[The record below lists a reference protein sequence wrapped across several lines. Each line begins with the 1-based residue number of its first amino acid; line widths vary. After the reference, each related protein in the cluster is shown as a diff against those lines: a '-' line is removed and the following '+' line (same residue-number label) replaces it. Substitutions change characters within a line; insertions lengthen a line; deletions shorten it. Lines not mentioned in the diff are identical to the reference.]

1 MPTTP
6 AQLPIAELDYDQ
18 ILSNLVAFM
27 KDDPSFS
34 DYDFT
39 GSGLRLLSR
48 VLAYVTFYN
57 NYYVSAAVNE
67 SFLDTAQL
75 RSSIVSHAKMLG
87 YKSHGTQS
95 AELTANVTAIM
106 TSNSATSVTL
116 PKNTKFQLAN
126 DTSYL
131 FYTAEDTTLLQNTTT
146 GFANSYEASDV
157 LLVEGRPATYQFTVD
172 VNDPTQRFI
181 IPNANASF
189 SHISVVVQESATANT
204 RTTFVQPTNVALVN
218 DANAI
223 FLVSEAYNG
232 YPELTFGNGVVGK
245 TLVHGNIVHVDY
257 YISRGAAGNG
267 IRGPFTIDDPS
278 FSGLARGVTGTIDAD
293 TVASYNGADAEDVDQ
308 IRYVAPLMYS
318 AQNRCVTGEDYKA
331 LILAE
336 YGDSIAA
343 INVFG
348 GEEGNPND
356 VTERPAYGHV
366 YIALKPK
373 VGLRFTDSTHD
384 IIMKTVV
391 APRQVIG
398 VLPEIVIPDYVYVV
412 IHTKA
417 LYDTKATTRS
427 KEVLVEAII
436 TGISEYAT
444 SAVEKFDTAF
454 RFSRLARAI
463 DDTDPAISSSQTR
476 VEIQKRIQPTL
487 NASNSLTLKFGGPLL
502 RASDQDG
509 NILSVILPATQETGH
524 RFSYT
529 AANNTSFSNCFFAEE
544 NNVLQVVAYSNT
556 TTSAAQT
563 LVVVQDSIGT
573 VNTATG
579 VVTIAG
585 FIPTD
590 IEGDK
595 LDIRLNALP
604 VQSDLA
610 PSLNRLF
617 TVDATSIRVDVASD
631 AVTTAAT
638 DFYSGGV
645 LR

>member
-18 ILSNLVAFM
+18 ILSNLIAFM
-27 KDDPSFS
+27 KDDPTFS

-57 NYYVSAAVNE
+57 NYYVTAAVNE

-87 YKSHGTQS
+87 YNAHGTQS
-95 AELTANVTAIM
+95 AVITTNVTAIM
-106 TSNSATSVTL
+106 TSSSATSVTL
-116 PKNTKFQLAN
+116 PENTKFELAN

-131 FYTAEDTTLLQNTTT
+131 FYTVDDTALLQNTTT
-146 GFANSYEASDV
+146 ANNYEASDV

-172 VNDPTQRFI
+172 VNNPTQRFI
-181 IPNANASF
+181 IPNANTCF
-189 SHISVVVQESATANT
+189 SHIGVVVQESATANT
-204 RTTFVQPTNVALVN
+204 RTTFLQPTNLALVN

-245 TLVHGNIVHVDY
+245 KLVHGNIVLVDY

-267 IRGPFTIDDPS
+267 IRGPFTINDSS
-278 FSGLARGVTGTIDAD
+278 FSGLARGVTATIDAD
-293 TVASYNGADAEDVDQ
+293 TVASYNGTDAEDVDQ
-308 IRYVAPLMYS
+308 IRYIAPLMYS

-356 VTERPAYGHV
+356 VNERPAYGHV

-384 IIMKTVV
+384 IIMQTVV

-398 VLPEIVIPDYVYVV
+398 VLPELVTPDYVYVV
-412 IHTKA
+412 VATKA

-427 KEVLVEAII
+427 KDALVDAIK
-436 TGISEYAT
+436 TGISDYAT
-444 SAVEKFDTAF
+444 TAVEKFDTAF

-463 DDTDPAISSSQTR
+463 DDTDPAISSSLTR
-476 VEIQKRIQPTL
+476 IEIQKRIHPTL

-502 RASDQDG
+502 RSG
-509 NILSVILPATQETGH
+509 NTSAILPATQLTGH
-524 RFSYT
+524 RFGYT
-529 AANNTSFSNCFFAEE
+529 AANGTSFTNCYFAEAE
-544 NNVLQVVAYSNT
+544 DVLQVVGLVNSE
-556 TTSAAQT
+556 TSAAQT

-573 VNTATG
+573 VNTTTG

-590 IEGDK
+590 IEGDE

-604 VQSDLA
+604 VRSDLV

-617 TVDATSIRVDVASD
+617 TVDATSIRVDVADD
-631 AVTTAAT
+631 AVTTAAN
-638 DFYSGGV
+638 DFYQGGV

>member
-18 ILSNLVAFM
+18 ILSNLIAFM
-27 KDDPSFS
+27 KDDPTFS

-57 NYYVSAAVNE
+57 NYYVTAAVNE

-87 YKSHGTQS
+87 YNAHGTQS
-95 AELTANVTAIM
+95 AVITANVTAIM

-116 PKNTKFQLAN
+116 PKNTRFELAN

-131 FYTAEDTTLLQNTTT
+131 FYTTDDTALLQNTTT
-146 GFANSYEASDV
+146 ANNYEASDV
-157 LLVEGRPATYQFTVD
+157 LLVEGRPAAFQFTVD

-204 RTTFVQPTNVALVN
+204 RTTFVQPTNLALVN

-223 FLVSEAYNG
+223 FLVSEAYSG

-245 TLVHGNIVHVDY
+245 KLVHGNIVLVDY
-257 YISRGAAGNG
+257 YISRGAAGNA
-267 IRGPFTIDDPS
+267 IRGPFRSTANS
-278 FSGLARGVTGTIDAD
+278 FSGLARGVTAEPDAD
-293 TVASYNGADAEDVDQ
+293 TVASYNGTDAEDVDQ
-308 IRYVAPLMYS
+308 IRYIAPLMYS

-356 VTERPAYGHV
+356 VNERPAYGHV

-412 IHTKA
+412 VKTEA
-417 LYDTKATTRS
+417 FYDTKATTRS
-427 KEVLVEAII
+427 KDALVDVIK

-444 SAVEKFDTAF
+444 TAVEKFDTAF

-463 DDTDPAISSSQTR
+463 DDTDPAITSSQTR

-524 RFSYT
+524 RFGYT
-529 AANNTSFSNCFFAEE
+529 AANGTSFTNCYFAEA
-544 NNVLQVVAYSNT
+544 NNVLQVVGLSNT
-556 TTSAAQT
+556 ATSAAQT
-563 LVVVQDSIGT
+563 LVVVQDAIGT
-573 VNTATG
+573 VNTTIG

-590 IEGDK
+590 IEGDD

-604 VQSDLA
+604 VRSDLV

-617 TVDATSIRVDVASD
+617 TVDATSIRVDVADD

-638 DFYSGGV
+638 DFYSGG
-645 LR
+645 RSR

>member
-18 ILSNLVAFM
+18 ILSNLIAFM
-27 KDDPSFS
+27 KDDPTFS

-57 NYYVSAAVNE
+57 NYYVTAAVNE

-87 YKSHGTQS
+87 YNAHGTQS
-95 AELTANVTAIM
+95 AVITTNVTAIM
-106 TSNSATSVTL
+106 TSSSATSVTL
-116 PKNTKFQLAN
+116 PKNTRFELAN

-131 FYTAEDTTLLQNTTT
+131 FYTVDDTALLQNTTT
-146 GFANSYEASDV
+146 ANNYEASDV

-181 IPNANASF
+181 IPNVNASF
-189 SHISVVVQESATANT
+189 SHIGVVVQESATANT
-204 RTTFVQPTNVALVN
+204 RTTFLQPTNLALVN

-223 FLVSEAYNG
+223 FLVSEAYSG

-245 TLVHGNIVHVDY
+245 KLVHGNIVLVDY

-267 IRGPFTIDDPS
+267 IRGPFTINDSS
-278 FSGLARGVTGTIDAD
+278 FSGLARGVTATIDAD
-293 TVASYNGADAEDVDQ
+293 TVASYNGTDAEDVDQ
-308 IRYVAPLMYS
+308 IRYIAPLMYS

-356 VTERPAYGHV
+356 VNERPAYGHV

-391 APRQVIG
+391 IPRQVIG

-412 IHTKA
+412 VATKA

-427 KEVLVEAII
+427 KDALVDAIK
-436 TGISEYAT
+436 TGISDYAT
-444 SAVEKFDTAF
+444 TAVEKFDTAF

-463 DDTDPAISSSQTR
+463 DDTDPAISSSLTR
-476 VEIQKRIQPTL
+476 IEIQKRIQPTL
-487 NASNSLTLKFGGPLL
+487 NASNTLTLKFGGPLL
-502 RASDQDG
+502 RTG
-509 NILSVILPATQETGH
+509 NTSAILPATQLTGH

-529 AANNTSFSNCFFAEE
+529 AANGTSFTNCYFAEA
-544 NNVLQVVAYSNT
+544 NNVLQVVGLSNT
-556 TTSAAQT
+556 VTSAAQT

-573 VNTATG
+573 VNTTTG
-579 VVTIAG
+579 VVTISG

-590 IEGDK
+590 IEGDE

-604 VQSDLA
+604 VRSDLV

-617 TVDATSIRVDVASD
+617 TVDATSIRVDVADD
-631 AVTTAAT
+631 AVTTAAN
-638 DFYSGGV
+638 DFYQGGV

>member
-18 ILSNLVAFM
+18 ILSNLIAFM
-27 KDDPSFS
+27 KDDPTFS

-57 NYYVSAAVNE
+57 NYYVTAAVNE

-87 YKSHGTQS
+87 YNAHGTQS
-95 AELTANVTAIM
+95 AVITTNVTAIM
-106 TSNSATSVTL
+106 TSSSATSVTL
-116 PKNTKFQLAN
+116 PKNTRFELAN

-131 FYTAEDTTLLQNTTT
+131 FYTVDDTALLQNTTT
-146 GFANSYEASDV
+146 ANNYEASDV

-189 SHISVVVQESATANT
+189 SHIGVVVQESATANT
-204 RTTFVQPTNVALVN
+204 RTTFLQPTNLALVN

-223 FLVSEAYNG
+223 FLVSEAYSG

-245 TLVHGNIVHVDY
+245 KLVHGNIVLVDY
-257 YISRGAAGNG
+257 YISRGTAGNG
-267 IRGPFTIDDPS
+267 IRGPFTINDSS
-278 FSGLARGVTGTIDAD
+278 FSGLARGVTATIDAD
-293 TVASYNGADAEDVDQ
+293 TVASYNGTDAEDVDQ
-308 IRYVAPLMYS
+308 IRYIAPLMYS

-356 VTERPAYGHV
+356 VNERPAYGHV

-384 IIMKTVV
+384 IIMRTVV

-412 IHTKA
+412 VATKA

-427 KEVLVEAII
+427 KDALVDAIK
-436 TGISEYAT
+436 TGISDYAT
-444 SAVEKFDTAF
+444 TAVEKFDTAF

-463 DDTDPAISSSQTR
+463 DDTDPAISSSLTR

-487 NASNSLTLKFGGPLL
+487 NASNTLTLKFGGPLL
-502 RASDQDG
+502 RTG
-509 NILSVILPATQETGH
+509 NTSVILPATQLTGH

-529 AANNTSFSNCFFAEE
+529 AANGTSFTNCYFAEA
-544 NNVLQVVAYSNT
+544 NNVLQVVGLSNT
-556 TTSAAQT
+556 ATSTAQT

-573 VNTATG
+573 VNTTTG

-590 IEGDK
+590 IEGDES
-595 LDIRLNALP
+595 DIRLNALP
-604 VQSDLA
+604 VRSDLV

-617 TVDATSIRVDVASD
+617 TVDATSIRVDVADD
-631 AVTTAAT
+631 AVTTAAN
-638 DFYSGGV
+638 DFYQGGV

>member
-6 AQLPIAELDYDQ
+6 AQLPITELDYDQ
-18 ILSNLVAFM
+18 ILSNLVDFM
-27 KDDPSFS
+27 KDDPAFS

-57 NYYVSAAVNE
+57 NYYVTAAVNE

-87 YKSHGTQS
+87 YNAHGTQS
-95 AELTANVTAIM
+95 AEITTNVTAVM
-106 TSNSATSVTL
+106 TSSSATSVTL
-116 PKNTKFQLAN
+116 PKNTKFELAN

-131 FYTAEDTTLLQNTTT
+131 FYTTDDTTLIQNTTT
-146 GFANSYEASDV
+146 ANNYEASDV
-157 LLVEGRPATYQFTVD
+157 LLVEGRPGSFQFTVD

-189 SHISVVVQESATANT
+189 SHISVVVQESAAANT
-204 RTTFVQPTNVALVN
+204 RTSFVQPTNVALVN

-232 YPELTFGNGVVGK
+232 YPELTFGNGVIGK
-245 TLVHGNIVHVDY
+245 KLVHGNIVHVDY

-267 IRGPFTIDDPS
+267 IRGPFNINDPS
-278 FSGLARGVTGTIDAD
+278 FSGLASGVTATIDAN
-293 TVASYNGADAEDVDQ
+293 TVASYNGTDAEDVDQ

-336 YGDSIAA
+336 YGDSVAA

-356 VTERPAYGHV
+356 VNERPAYGHV

-384 IIMKTVV
+384 IIMQTVV

-398 VLPEIVIPDYVYVV
+398 VLPEIVIPDYVYVIV
-412 IHTKA
+412 HTKA

-427 KEVLVEAII
+427 KEGLVDAIK

-463 DDTDPAISSSQTR
+463 DDTDPAISSSLTR

-487 NASNSLTLKFGGPLL
+487 NVSNSLTLKFGGSLL
-502 RASDQDG
+502 RTG
-509 NILSVILPATQETGH
+509 NTSVILPATQDTGH
-524 RFSYT
+524 RFGYT
-529 AANNTSFSNCFFAEE
+529 AANNTAFSNCFFAET
-544 NNVLQVVAYSNT
+544 NDVLQVVAYSNT
-556 TTSAAQT
+556 ATSAAQT

-573 VNTATG
+573 VNTTTG
-579 VVTIAG
+579 VVTISG

-590 IEGDK
+590 IENDE

-604 VQSDLA
+604 VRSDLV

-617 TVDATSIRVDVASD
+617 TVDPTNIRVDVADDS
-631 AVTTAAT
+631 VTTAAT
-638 DFYSGGV
+638 DFYQGGR

>member
-6 AQLPIAELDYDQ
+6 AQLPITELDYDQ
-18 ILSNLVAFM
+18 ILSNLIAFM
-27 KDDPSFS
+27 KDDPTFS

-57 NYYVSAAVNE
+57 NYYVTAAVNE

-87 YKSHGTQS
+87 YNAHGTQS
-95 AELTANVTAIM
+95 AVITTNVTAIM
-106 TSNSATSVTL
+106 TSSSATSVTL
-116 PKNTKFQLAN
+116 PKNTKFELAN

-131 FYTAEDTTLLQNTTT
+131 FYTTDDTALLQNTTT
-146 GFANSYEASDV
+146 ANNYEASDV
-157 LLVEGRPATYQFTVD
+157 LLVEGRPAEYRFTVD

-204 RTTFVQPTNVALVN
+204 RTTFLQPTNVALV
-218 DANAI
+218 DGANAV
-223 FLVSEAYNG
+223 FLVSEAYSG
-232 YPELTFGNGVVGK
+232 YPELTFGNDVVGK
-245 TLVHGNIVHVDY
+245 KLVHGNIVLVDY

-267 IRGPFTIDDPS
+267 IRGPFTINDPS
-278 FSGLARGVTGTIDAD
+278 FSGLARGVTETIDAD
-293 TVASYNGADAEDVDQ
+293 TVASYNGTDAEDVDQ
-308 IRYVAPLMYS
+308 IRYIAPLMYS

-356 VTERPAYGHV
+356 ANERPAYGHV

-384 IIMKTVV
+384 IIMQTVV

-412 IHTKA
+412 IATKA
-417 LYDTKATTRS
+417 LYDTKATTKS
-427 KEVLVEAII
+427 KDQLVEAIK

-444 SAVEKFDTAF
+444 TAVEKFDTAF

-463 DDTDPAISSSQTR
+463 DDTDPAISSSLTR

-502 RASDQDG
+502 RTG
-509 NILSVILPATQETGH
+509 TESVILPAIQETGH
-524 RFSYT
+524 RFGYT
-529 AANNTSFSNCFFAEE
+529 AANGTSFTNCYFAETGD
-544 NNVLQVVAYSNT
+544 VLQVVGLANT
-556 TTSAAQT
+556 DTSAAQT

-573 VNTATG
+573 VNTTTG
-579 VVTIAG
+579 VVTISG

-604 VQSDLA
+604 VRSDLV

-617 TVDATSIRVDVASD
+617 TVDTTSIRVDVADD
-631 AVTTAAT
+631 AVTTAAN
-638 DFYSGGV
+638 DFYQGGV

>member
-18 ILSNLVAFM
+18 ILSNLIAFM
-27 KDDPSFS
+27 KDDPTFS

-57 NYYVSAAVNE
+57 NYYVTAAVNE

-87 YKSHGTQS
+87 YNAHGTQS
-95 AELTANVTAIM
+95 AVITTNVTAIM
-106 TSNSATSVTL
+106 TSSSATSVTL
-116 PKNTKFQLAN
+116 PKNTRFELAN
-126 DTSYL
+126 NTSYL
-131 FYTAEDTTLLQNTTT
+131 FYAADDTALLQNTTT
-146 GFANSYEASDV
+146 ANNYEASDV

-189 SHISVVVQESATANT
+189 SHIEVVVQESATANT
-204 RTTFVQPTNVALVN
+204 RTTFLQPTNLALVN

-223 FLVSEAYNG
+223 FLVSEAYSG

-245 TLVHGNIVHVDY
+245 KLVHGNIVLVDY

-267 IRGPFTIDDPS
+267 IHGPFTINDSS
-278 FSGLARGVTGTIDAD
+278 FSGLARGVTATIDAD
-293 TVASYNGADAEDVDQ
+293 TVASYNGTDAEDVDQ
-308 IRYVAPLMYS
+308 IRYIAPLMYS

-356 VTERPAYGHV
+356 VNERPAYGHV

-384 IIMKTVV
+384 IIMRTVV

-398 VLPEIVIPDYVYVV
+398 VLPEIVTPDYVYVV
-412 IHTKA
+412 VATKA

-427 KEVLVEAII
+427 KDALVDAIK
-436 TGISEYAT
+436 TGISDYAT
-444 SAVEKFDTAF
+444 TAVEKFDTAF

-463 DDTDPAISSSQTR
+463 DDTDPAISSSLTR
-476 VEIQKRIQPTL
+476 IEIQKRIQPTL
-487 NASNSLTLKFGGPLL
+487 NASNTLTLKFGGPLL
-502 RASDQDG
+502 RTG
-509 NILSVILPATQETGH
+509 NTSVILPATQLTGH

-529 AANNTSFSNCFFAEE
+529 AANGTSFTNCYFAEA
-544 NNVLQVVAYSNT
+544 NNVLQVVGLSNT
-556 TTSAAQT
+556 ATSAAQT
-563 LVVVQDSIGT
+563 VVVVQDSIGT
-573 VNTATG
+573 VNTTTG

-590 IEGDK
+590 IEGDE

-604 VQSDLA
+604 VRSDLV

-617 TVDATSIRVDVASD
+617 TVDATSIRVDVADD
-631 AVTTAAT
+631 AVTTAAN
-638 DFYSGGV
+638 DFYQGGV

>member
-18 ILSNLVAFM
+18 ILSNLIAFM
-27 KDDPSFS
+27 KDDPTFS

-57 NYYVSAAVNE
+57 NYYVTAAVNE

-87 YKSHGTQS
+87 YNAHGTQS
-95 AELTANVTAIM
+95 AVITTNVTAIM
-106 TSNSATSVTL
+106 TSSSATSVTL
-116 PKNTKFQLAN
+116 PKNTRFELAN
-126 DTSYL
+126 NTSYL
-131 FYTAEDTTLLQNTTT
+131 FYAADDTALLQNTTT
-146 GFANSYEASDV
+146 ANNYEASDV

-189 SHISVVVQESATANT
+189 SHIGVVVQESATANT
-204 RTTFVQPTNVALVN
+204 RTTFLQPTNLALVN

-223 FLVSEAYNG
+223 FLVSEAYSG

-245 TLVHGNIVHVDY
+245 KLVHGNIVLVDY
-257 YISRGAAGNG
+257 YISRGTAGNG
-267 IRGPFTIDDPS
+267 IRGPFTINDSS
-278 FSGLARGVTGTIDAD
+278 FSGLARGVTATIDAD
-293 TVASYNGADAEDVDQ
+293 TVASYNGTDAEDVDQ
-308 IRYVAPLMYS
+308 IRYIAPLMYS

-356 VTERPAYGHV
+356 VNERPAYGHV

-384 IIMKTVV
+384 IIMRTVV

-412 IHTKA
+412 VATKA

-427 KEVLVEAII
+427 KDALVDAIK
-436 TGISEYAT
+436 TGISDYAT
-444 SAVEKFDTAF
+444 TAVEKFDTAF

-463 DDTDPAISSSQTR
+463 DDTDPAISSSLTR
-476 VEIQKRIQPTL
+476 IEIQKRIQPTL
-487 NASNSLTLKFGGPLL
+487 NASNTLTLKFGGPLL
-502 RASDQDG
+502 RTG
-509 NILSVILPATQETGH
+509 NTSVILPATQLTGH

-529 AANNTSFSNCFFAEE
+529 AANGTSFTNCYFAEA
-544 NNVLQVVAYSNT
+544 NNVLQVVGLSNT
-556 TTSAAQT
+556 ATSTAQT

-573 VNTATG
+573 VNTTTG

-590 IEGDK
+590 IEGDES
-595 LDIRLNALP
+595 DIRLNALP
-604 VQSDLA
+604 VRSDLV

-617 TVDATSIRVDVASD
+617 TVDATSIRVDVADD
-631 AVTTAAT
+631 AVTTAAN
-638 DFYSGGV
+638 DFYQGGV

>member
-6 AQLPIAELDYDQ
+6 AQLPITELDYDQ
-18 ILSNLVAFM
+18 ILSNLVDFM
-27 KDDPSFS
+27 KDDPAFS

-57 NYYVSAAVNE
+57 NYYVTAAVNE

-87 YKSHGTQS
+87 YNAHGTQS
-95 AELTANVTAIM
+95 AEITTNVTAVM
-106 TSNSATSVTL
+106 TSSSATSVTL
-116 PKNTKFQLAN
+116 AKNTKFELAN
-126 DTSYL
+126 DASYL
-131 FYTAEDTTLLQNTTT
+131 FYTTDDTTLIQNTTT
-146 GFANSYEASDV
+146 GFANNYEASDV
-157 LLVEGRPATYQFTVD
+157 LLVEGRPASYQFTVD

-189 SHISVVVQESATANT
+189 SHISVVVQESASANT

-245 TLVHGNIVHVDY
+245 KLVHGNIIHVDY

-267 IRGPFTIDDPS
+267 IRGPFNINDPS
-278 FSGLARGVTGTIDAD
+278 FSGLASGVTATIDAD
-293 TVASYNGADAEDVDQ
+293 TVASYNGTDAEDVDQ

-356 VTERPAYGHV
+356 VNERPAYGHV
-366 YIALKPK
+366 YIAMKPK

-398 VLPEIVIPDYVYVV
+398 VLPEIVVPDYVYVV
-412 IHTKA
+412 VATKA
-417 LYDTKATTRS
+417 LYDTKGTTRS
-427 KEVLVEAII
+427 KDALVDAIK

-444 SAVEKFDTAF
+444 TAVEKFDTAF

-463 DDTDPAISSSQTR
+463 DDTDPAISSSLTR
-476 VEIQKRIQPTL
+476 VEIQKRMHPTL

-502 RASDQDG
+502 RTG
-509 NILSVILPATQETGH
+509 TESVILPATQLTGH
-524 RFSYT
+524 RFGYT
-529 AANNTSFSNCFFAEE
+529 AANGTSFSNCFFAEA
-544 NNVLQVVAYSNT
+544 NDVLQVVGYSNT
-556 TTSAAQT
+556 ATSAAQT
-563 LVVVQDSIGT
+563 LGVVQDSIGT
-573 VNTATG
+573 VNTTTG
-579 VVTIAG
+579 VVTISG
-585 FIPTD
+585 FTPTD
-590 IEGDK
+590 IENDE

-604 VQSDLA
+604 VRSDLV

-617 TVDATSIRVDVASD
+617 TVDPTSIRVDVADD
-631 AVTTAAT
+631 AVTTAAN
-638 DFYSGGV
+638 DFYQGGV

>member
-18 ILSNLVAFM
+18 ILSNLIAFM
-27 KDDPSFS
+27 KDDPTFS

-57 NYYVSAAVNE
+57 NYYVTAAVNE

-87 YKSHGTQS
+87 YNAHGTQS
-95 AELTANVTAIM
+95 AVITTNVTAIM
-106 TSNSATSVTL
+106 TSSSATSVTL
-116 PKNTKFQLAN
+116 PKNTRFELAN

-131 FYTAEDTTLLQNTTT
+131 FYTEDDTALLQNTTT
-146 GFANSYEASDV
+146 ANNYEASDV

-189 SHISVVVQESATANT
+189 SHIEVVVQESATANT
-204 RTTFVQPTNVALVN
+204 RTTFLQPTNLALVN

-245 TLVHGNIVHVDY
+245 KLVHGNIVLVDY

-267 IRGPFTIDDPS
+267 IRGPFTINDSS
-278 FSGLARGVTGTIDAD
+278 FSGLARGVTATIDAD
-293 TVASYNGADAEDVDQ
+293 TVASYNGTDAEDVDQ
-308 IRYVAPLMYS
+308 IRYIAPLMYS

-356 VTERPAYGHV
+356 VNERPAYGHV

-384 IIMKTVV
+384 IIMQTVV

-412 IHTKA
+412 VATKA

-427 KEVLVEAII
+427 KDALVDAIK
-436 TGISEYAT
+436 TGISDYAT
-444 SAVEKFDTAF
+444 TAVEKFDTAF

-463 DDTDPAISSSQTR
+463 DDTDPAISSSLTR

-502 RASDQDG
+502 RTG
-509 NILSVILPATQETGH
+509 NTSAILPATQLTGH

-529 AANNTSFSNCFFAEE
+529 AANGTSFTNCYFAEADG
-544 NNVLQVVAYSNT
+544 VLQVVGLANT
-556 TTSAAQT
+556 DTSAAQT
-563 LVVVQDSIGT
+563 QVVVQDSIGS
-573 VNTATG
+573 VNTTTG

-590 IEGDK
+590 IENDES
-595 LDIRLNALP
+595 DIRLNALP
-604 VQSDLA
+604 VRSDLV

-617 TVDATSIRVDVASD
+617 TVDATSIRVDVADD
-631 AVTTAAT
+631 AVTTAAN
-638 DFYSGGV
+638 DFYQGGV

>member
-18 ILSNLVAFM
+18 ILSNLIAFM
-27 KDDPSFS
+27 KDDPTFS

-57 NYYVSAAVNE
+57 NYYVTAAVNE

-87 YKSHGTQS
+87 YNAHGTQS
-95 AELTANVTAIM
+95 AVITTNVTAIM
-106 TSNSATSVTL
+106 TSSSATSVTL
-116 PKNTKFQLAN
+116 PKNTRFELAN

-131 FYTAEDTTLLQNTTT
+131 FYTTDDTTLLQNTTT
-146 GFANSYEASDV
+146 ANNYEASDV
-157 LLVEGRPATYQFTVD
+157 LLVEGRPAEYRFTVD

-181 IPNANASF
+181 IPNANADF

-223 FLVSEAYNG
+223 FLVSEAYSG

-245 TLVHGNIVHVDY
+245 KLVHGNIVIADY

-267 IRGPFTIDDPS
+267 IRGPFTINDSS
-278 FSGLARGVTGTIDAD
+278 FSGLARGVTATIDAD
-293 TVASYNGADAEDVDQ
+293 TVASYNGTDAEDVDQ
-308 IRYVAPLMYS
+308 IRYIAPLMYS

-356 VTERPAYGHV
+356 ANERPAYGHV

-373 VGLRFTDSTHD
+373 VGLRFTNSTHD
-384 IIMKTVV
+384 IIMRTVV
-391 APRQVIG
+391 TPRQVIG

-412 IHTKA
+412 VATKA

-427 KEVLVEAII
+427 KDALVDAIK
-436 TGISEYAT
+436 TGISDYAT
-444 SAVEKFDTAF
+444 TAVEKFDTAF

-463 DDTDPAISSSQTR
+463 DDTDPAISSSLTR
-476 VEIQKRIQPTL
+476 IEIQKRIQPTL

-502 RASDQDG
+502 RTG
-509 NILSVILPATQETGH
+509 NTSVILPATQLTGH

-529 AANNTSFSNCFFAEE
+529 AANGTSFTNCYFAETGD
-544 NNVLQVVAYSNT
+544 VLQVVGLANT
-556 TTSAAQT
+556 DTSAAQT

-573 VNTATG
+573 VNTTTG
-579 VVTIAG
+579 VVIIAG

-590 IEGDK
+590 IEGDES
-595 LDIRLNALP
+595 DIRLNALP
-604 VQSDLA
+604 VRSDLV

-617 TVDATSIRVDVASD
+617 TVDATSIRVDVADD
-631 AVTTAAT
+631 AVTTAAN
-638 DFYSGGV
+638 DFYQGGV

>member
-6 AQLPIAELDYDQ
+6 AQLPITELDYDQ
-18 ILSNLVAFM
+18 ILSNLVDFM
-27 KDDPSFS
+27 KDDPAFS

-57 NYYVSAAVNE
+57 NYYVTAAVNE

-87 YKSHGTQS
+87 YNAHGTQS
-95 AELTANVTAIM
+95 AEITTNVTAVM
-106 TSNSATSVTL
+106 TSSSATSVTL
-116 PKNTKFQLAN
+116 PKNTKFELAN

-131 FYTAEDTTLLQNTTT
+131 FYTTDDTTLIQNTTT
-146 GFANSYEASDV
+146 ANNYEASDV
-157 LLVEGRPATYQFTVD
+157 LLVEGRPGSFQFTVD

-204 RTTFVQPTNVALVN
+204 RTTFLQPTNLALVN

-232 YPELTFGNGVVGK
+232 YPELTFGNGVIGK
-245 TLVHGNIVHVDY
+245 KLVHGNIVHVDY
-257 YISRGAAGNG
+257 FISRGAAGNG
-267 IRGPFTIDDPS
+267 IRGPFSINDPS
-278 FSGLARGVTGTIDAD
+278 FSGLASGVTATIDAD
-293 TVASYNGADAEDVDQ
+293 TVASYNGTDAEDVDQ

-336 YGDSIAA
+336 YGDSVAA

-356 VTERPAYGHV
+356 VNERPAYGHV

-384 IIMKTVV
+384 IIMQTVV

-398 VLPEIVIPDYVYVV
+398 VLPEIVIPDYVYVIV
-412 IHTKA
+412 HTKA

-427 KEVLVEAII
+427 KEGLVDAIK

-463 DDTDPAISSSQTR
+463 DDTDPAISSSLTR

-487 NASNSLTLKFGGPLL
+487 NASNSMTLKFGGSLL
-502 RASDQDG
+502 RTG
-509 NILSVILPATQETGH
+509 NTSVILPATQDTGH
-524 RFSYT
+524 RFGYT
-529 AANNTSFSNCFFAEE
+529 AANNTAFSNCFFAET
-544 NNVLQVVAYSNT
+544 NDVLQVVAYSNT
-556 TTSAAQT
+556 ATSAAQT

-573 VNTATG
+573 VNTTTG
-579 VVTIAG
+579 VVTISG

-590 IEGDK
+590 IENDE

-604 VQSDLA
+604 VRSDLV

-617 TVDATSIRVDVASD
+617 TVDPTNIRVDVADDS
-631 AVTTAAT
+631 VTTAAT
-638 DFYSGGV
+638 DFYQGGR

>member
-6 AQLPIAELDYDQ
+6 AQLPITELDYDQ
-18 ILSNLVAFM
+18 ILSNLIAFM
-27 KDDPSFS
+27 KDDPTFS

-57 NYYVSAAVNE
+57 NYYVTAAVNE

-87 YKSHGTQS
+87 YNAHGTQS
-95 AELTANVTAIM
+95 AVITTNVTAIM
-106 TSNSATSVTL
+106 TSSSATSVTL
-116 PKNTKFQLAN
+116 PKNTRFELAN

-131 FYTAEDTTLLQNTTT
+131 FYTTDDTTLLQNTTT
-146 GFANSYEASDV
+146 ANNYEASDV

-189 SHISVVVQESATANT
+189 SHIGVVVQESATANT
-204 RTTFVQPTNVALVN
+204 RTTFLQPTNLALVN

-245 TLVHGNIVHVDY
+245 KLVHGNIVLVDY

-267 IRGPFTIDDPS
+267 IRGPFTINDSS
-278 FSGLARGVTGTIDAD
+278 FSGLARGVTATIDAD
-293 TVASYNGADAEDVDQ
+293 TVASYNGTDAEDVDQ
-308 IRYVAPLMYS
+308 IRYIAPLMYS

-356 VTERPAYGHV
+356 ANERPAYGHV

-384 IIMKTVV
+384 IIMRTVV

-412 IHTKA
+412 VATKA

-427 KEVLVEAII
+427 KDALVDAIK
-436 TGISEYAT
+436 TGISDYAT
-444 SAVEKFDTAF
+444 TAVEKFDTAF

-463 DDTDPAISSSQTR
+463 DDTDPAISSSLTR

-502 RASDQDG
+502 RTGNASA
-509 NILSVILPATQETGH
+509 ILPATQLTGH

-529 AANNTSFSNCFFAEE
+529 AANGTSFTNCYFAEADG
-544 NNVLQVVAYSNT
+544 VLQVVGLANT
-556 TTSAAQT
+556 DTSAAQT

-573 VNTATG
+573 VNTTTG

-590 IEGDK
+590 IESDE

-604 VQSDLA
+604 VRSDLV

-617 TVDATSIRVDVASD
+617 TVDATSIRVDVADD
-631 AVTTAAT
+631 AVTTAAN
-638 DFYSGGV
+638 DFYQGGV

>member
-18 ILSNLVAFM
+18 ILSNLIAFM
-27 KDDPSFS
+27 KDDPTFS

-57 NYYVSAAVNE
+57 NYYVTAAVNE

-87 YKSHGTQS
+87 YNAHGTQS
-95 AELTANVTAIM
+95 AVITTNVTAIM
-106 TSNSATSVTL
+106 TSSSATSVTL
-116 PKNTKFQLAN
+116 PKNTRFELAN
-126 DTSYL
+126 NTSYL
-131 FYTAEDTTLLQNTTT
+131 FYAADDTALLQNTTT
-146 GFANSYEASDV
+146 ANNYEASDV

-189 SHISVVVQESATANT
+189 SHIGVVVQESATANT
-204 RTTFVQPTNVALVN
+204 RTTFLQPTNLALVN

-223 FLVSEAYNG
+223 FLVSEAYSG

-245 TLVHGNIVHVDY
+245 KLVHGNIVLVDY

-267 IRGPFTIDDPS
+267 IRGPFTINDSS
-278 FSGLARGVTGTIDAD
+278 FSGLARGVTATIDAD
-293 TVASYNGADAEDVDQ
+293 TVASYNGTDAEDVDQ
-308 IRYVAPLMYS
+308 IRYIAPLMYS

-356 VTERPAYGHV
+356 VNERPAYGHV

-384 IIMKTVV
+384 IIMQTVV

-412 IHTKA
+412 VATKA

-427 KEVLVEAII
+427 KDALVDAIK
-436 TGISEYAT
+436 TGISDYAT
-444 SAVEKFDTAF
+444 TAVEKFDTAF

-463 DDTDPAISSSQTR
+463 DDTDPAISSSLTR
-476 VEIQKRIQPTL
+476 IEIQKRIQPTL
-487 NASNSLTLKFGGPLL
+487 NASNTLTLKFGGPLL
-502 RASDQDG
+502 RTG
-509 NILSVILPATQETGH
+509 NTSVILPATQLTGH

-529 AANNTSFSNCFFAEE
+529 AANGTSFTNCYFAEA
-544 NNVLQVVAYSNT
+544 NNVLQVVGLSNT
-556 TTSAAQT
+556 ATSTAQT

-573 VNTATG
+573 VNTTTG

-590 IEGDK
+590 IEGDE

-604 VQSDLA
+604 VRSDLV

-617 TVDATSIRVDVASD
+617 TVDATSIRVDVADD
-631 AVTTAAT
+631 AVTTAAN
-638 DFYSGGV
+638 DFYQGGV

>member
-1 MPTTP
+1 MATTP

-18 ILSNLVAFM
+18 ILSNLIDFM
-27 KDDPSFS
+27 KADPTFS

-57 NYYVSAAVNE
+57 NYYVTAAVNE

-87 YKSHGTQS
+87 YNAHGTQS
-95 AELTANVTAIM
+95 AVITSNVTATM
-106 TSNSATSVTL
+106 TSSSATSVTL
-116 PKNTKFQLAN
+116 PKNTKFELAN

-131 FYTAEDTTLLQNTTT
+131 FYTVGDTALIQNTTT
-146 GFANSYEASDV
+146 ANNYEASDV
-157 LLVEGRPATYQFTVD
+157 LLVEGRPAKQQFTVD
-172 VNDPTQRFI
+172 VNNPTQRFI
-181 IPNANASF
+181 IPNANADF

-204 RTTFVQPTNVALVN
+204 RTTFLQPTNVALVN

-223 FLVSEAYNG
+223 FLVSEAYSG
-232 YPELTFGNGVVGK
+232 YPELTFGNGVIGK
-245 TLVHGNIVHVDY
+245 KLVHGNIVLVDY
-257 YISRGAAGNG
+257 YISRGAAGNE
-267 IRGPFTIDDPS
+267 IRGPFTIRDS
-278 FSGLARGVTGTIDAD
+278 SISGLSRGVTATIDAN

-308 IRYVAPLMYS
+308 IRYVAPLAYS
-318 AQNRCVTGEDYKA
+318 AQNRCVTQGDYKA

-356 VTERPAYGHV
+356 VNERPAYGHV

-412 IHTKA
+412 VATKA

-427 KEVLVEAII
+427 KNALVEAIK
-436 TGISEYAT
+436 TGISDYAT
-444 SAVEKFDTAF
+444 TAVEKFDTAF

-463 DDTDPAISSSQTR
+463 DDTDSAISSSLTR
-476 VEIQKRIQPTL
+476 VEIQKRMYPTL
-487 NASNSLTLKFGGPLL
+487 NASNTLTLKFGGPLL
-502 RASDQDG
+502 RSG
-509 NILSVILPATQETGH
+509 NTSAILPATPLTGH
-524 RFSYT
+524 RFDYT
-529 AANNTSFSNCFFAEE
+529 AANGAAFTNCYFAETDS
-544 NNVLQVVAYSNT
+544 VLQVVGLES
-556 TTSAAQT
+556 SANAGQK
-563 LVVVQDSIGT
+563 LVVVQDSIGA
-573 VNTATG
+573 VNITTG
-579 VVTIAG
+579 VVTITG
-585 FIPTD
+585 FIPTA
-590 IEGDK
+590 IEGGD

-604 VQSDLA
+604 VRSDLV

-617 TVDATSIRVDVASD
+617 TVDATSIRVDVADD
-631 AVTTAAT
+631 AVTTAAN
-638 DFYSGGV
+638 DFYQGGV

>member
-6 AQLPIAELDYDQ
+6 AQLPITELDYDQ
-18 ILSNLVAFM
+18 ILSNLIAFM
-27 KDDPSFS
+27 KDDPTFS

-57 NYYVSAAVNE
+57 NYYVTAAVNE

-87 YKSHGTQS
+87 YNAHGTQS
-95 AELTANVTAIM
+95 AVITTNVTAVM
-106 TSNSATSVTL
+106 TSSSATSVTL
-116 PKNTKFQLAN
+116 PKNTKFELAN

-131 FYTAEDTTLLQNTTT
+131 FYTVDDTALLQNTTT
-146 GFANSYEASDV
+146 ANNYEASDV

-189 SHISVVVQESATANT
+189 SHIEVVVQESATANT
-204 RTTFVQPTNVALVN
+204 RTTFLQPTNLALVN

-223 FLVSEAYNG
+223 FLVSEAYSG

-245 TLVHGNIVHVDY
+245 KLVHGNIVIVDY

-267 IRGPFTIDDPS
+267 IRGPFTINDSS
-278 FSGLARGVTGTIDAD
+278 FSGLARGVTATIDAD
-293 TVASYNGADAEDVDQ
+293 TVASYNGTDAEDVDQ
-308 IRYVAPLMYS
+308 IRYIAPLMYS

-356 VTERPAYGHV
+356 VNERPAYGHV

-384 IIMKTVV
+384 IIMQTVV

-412 IHTKA
+412 VSTKA

-427 KEVLVEAII
+427 KDALVDAIK
-436 TGISEYAT
+436 TGISDYAT
-444 SAVEKFDTAF
+444 TAVEKFDTAF

-463 DDTDPAISSSQTR
+463 DDTDPAISSSLTR
-476 VEIQKRIQPTL
+476 IEIQKRIQPTL
-487 NASNSLTLKFGGPLL
+487 NASNTLTLKFGGPLL
-502 RASDQDG
+502 RTG
-509 NILSVILPATQETGH
+509 NTSVILPATQLTGH

-529 AANNTSFSNCFFAEE
+529 AANGTSFTNCYFAEA
-544 NNVLQVVAYSNT
+544 NNVLQVVGLSNT
-556 TTSAAQT
+556 ATSAAQT
-563 LVVVQDSIGT
+563 LVFVQDSIGT
-573 VNTATG
+573 VNTTTG

-590 IEGDK
+590 IEGDES
-595 LDIRLNALP
+595 DIRLNALP
-604 VQSDLA
+604 VRSDLV

-617 TVDATSIRVDVASD
+617 TVDATSIRVDVADD
-631 AVTTAAT
+631 AVTTAAN
-638 DFYSGGV
+638 DFYQGGV

>member
-18 ILSNLVAFM
+18 ILSNLIAFM
-27 KDDPSFS
+27 KDDPTFS

-57 NYYVSAAVNE
+57 NYYVTAAVNE

-87 YKSHGTQS
+87 YNAHGTQS
-95 AELTANVTAIM
+95 AVITTNVTAIM
-106 TSNSATSVTL
+106 TSSSATSVTL
-116 PKNTKFQLAN
+116 PKNTKFQLN
-126 DTSYL
+126 DDTSYL
-131 FYTAEDTTLLQNTTT
+131 FYTTDDTTLLQNTTT
-146 GFANSYEASDV
+146 ANNYEASDV
-157 LLVEGRPATYQFTVD
+157 LLVEGRPATFQFTVD

-189 SHISVVVQESATANT
+189 SHIGVVVQESATANT
-204 RTTFVQPTNVALVN
+204 RTTFLQPTNLALVN

-223 FLVSEAYNG
+223 FLVSEAYSG
-232 YPELTFGNGVVGK
+232 YPELTFGNGVIGK
-245 TLVHGNIVHVDY
+245 KLVHGNIVLVDY

-267 IRGPFTIDDPS
+267 IRGPFTINDAS
-278 FSGLARGVTGTIDAD
+278 FTKSGLARGVTATIDAD

-308 IRYVAPLMYS
+308 IRYIAPLMYS

-356 VTERPAYGHV
+356 ANERPAYGHV

-384 IIMKTVV
+384 IIMQTVV

-412 IHTKA
+412 VATKA

-427 KEVLVEAII
+427 KDALVDAIK

-444 SAVEKFDTAF
+444 TAVEKFDTAF

-463 DDTDPAISSSQTR
+463 DDTDPAISSSLTR

-502 RASDQDG
+502 RTG
-509 NILSVILPATQETGH
+509 TESVILPATQLTEH
-524 RFSYT
+524 RFGYT
-529 AANNTSFSNCFFAEE
+529 AANGTSFTNCYFAEV
-544 NNVLQVVAYSNT
+544 NDVLQVVGLSNT
-556 TTSAAQT
+556 AT

-573 VNTATG
+573 VNTTTG

-590 IEGDK
+590 IESDE

-604 VQSDLA
+604 VRSDLV

-617 TVDATSIRVDVASD
+617 TVDATSIRVDVADD
-631 AVTTAAT
+631 AVTTAAN
-638 DFYSGGV
+638 DFYQGGV

>member
-6 AQLPIAELDYDQ
+6 AQLPITELDYDQ
-18 ILSNLVAFM
+18 ILSNLIAFM
-27 KDDPSFS
+27 KDDPTFS

-57 NYYVSAAVNE
+57 NYYVTAAVNE

-87 YKSHGTQS
+87 YNAHGTQS
-95 AELTANVTAIM
+95 AVITTNVTAIM
-106 TSNSATSVTL
+106 TSSSATSVTL
-116 PKNTKFQLAN
+116 PKNTRFELAN

-131 FYTAEDTTLLQNTTT
+131 FYTTDDTTLLQNTTT
-146 GFANSYEASDV
+146 ANNYEASDV
-157 LLVEGRPATYQFTVD
+157 LLVEGRPASWQRTVD

-189 SHISVVVQESATANT
+189 SHIGVVVQESATANT
-204 RTTFVQPTNVALVN
+204 RTTFLQPTNVALVN

-245 TLVHGNIVHVDY
+245 KLVHGNIVLVDY

-267 IRGPFTIDDPS
+267 IRGPFTINDSS
-278 FSGLARGVTGTIDAD
+278 FSGLARGVTATIDAD
-293 TVASYNGADAEDVDQ
+293 TVASYNGTDAEDVDQ
-308 IRYVAPLMYS
+308 IRYIAPLMYS

-356 VTERPAYGHV
+356 VNERPAYGHV

-373 VGLRFTDSTHD
+373 VGLRFTNSTHD
-384 IIMKTVV
+384 IIMRTVV
-391 APRQVIG
+391 TPRQVIG

-412 IHTKA
+412 VHTKA
-417 LYDTKATTRS
+417 FYDTKATTRS
-427 KEVLVEAII
+427 KDALVAVIK

-444 SAVEKFDTAF
+444 TAVEKFDTAF

-463 DDTDPAISSSQTR
+463 DDTDPAISSSLTR

-502 RASDQDG
+502 RTG
-509 NILSVILPATQETGH
+509 TESVILPATQLTGH
-524 RFSYT
+524 RFGYT
-529 AANNTSFSNCFFAEE
+529 AANGTSFTNCYFAETGD
-544 NNVLQVVAYSNT
+544 VLQVVGLANT
-556 TTSAAQT
+556 GTSAAQT

-573 VNTATG
+573 VNTTTG
-579 VVTIAG
+579 VVTISG

-590 IEGDK
+590 IENDK
-595 LDIRLNALP
+595 LDIWLNALP
-604 VQSDLA
+604 VRSDLV

-617 TVDATSIRVDVASD
+617 TVDATSIRVDVADD
-631 AVTTAAT
+631 AVTTAAN
-638 DFYSGGV
+638 DFYQGGV

>member
-18 ILSNLVAFM
+18 ILSNLIAFM
-27 KDDPSFS
+27 KDDPTFS

-57 NYYVSAAVNE
+57 NYYVTAAVNE

-87 YKSHGTQS
+87 YNAHGTQS
-95 AELTANVTAIM
+95 AVITTNVTAIM
-106 TSNSATSVTL
+106 TSSSATSVTL
-116 PKNTKFQLAN
+116 PKNTRFELAN

-131 FYTAEDTTLLQNTTT
+131 FYTVDDTALLQNTTT
-146 GFANSYEASDV
+146 ANNYEASDV

-189 SHISVVVQESATANT
+189 SHIEVVVQESATANT
-204 RTTFVQPTNVALVN
+204 RTTFLQPTNLALVN

-223 FLVSEAYNG
+223 FLVSEAYSG

-245 TLVHGNIVHVDY
+245 KLVHGNIVLVDY

-267 IRGPFTIDDPS
+267 IRGPFTINDSS
-278 FSGLARGVTGTIDAD
+278 FSGLARGVTATIDAD
-293 TVASYNGADAEDVDQ
+293 TVASYNGTDAEDVDQ
-308 IRYVAPLMYS
+308 IRYIAPLMYS

-356 VTERPAYGHV
+356 VNERPAYGHV

-384 IIMKTVV
+384 IIMRTVV

-412 IHTKA
+412 VATKA

-427 KEVLVEAII
+427 KDALVDAIK
-436 TGISEYAT
+436 TGISDYAT
-444 SAVEKFDTAF
+444 TAVEKFDTAF

-463 DDTDPAISSSQTR
+463 DDTDPAISSSLTR
-476 VEIQKRIQPTL
+476 IEIQKRIQPTL
-487 NASNSLTLKFGGPLL
+487 NASNTLTLKFGGPLL
-502 RASDQDG
+502 RTG
-509 NILSVILPATQETGH
+509 NTSVILPATQLTGH

-529 AANNTSFSNCFFAEE
+529 AANGTSFTNCYFAEA
-544 NNVLQVVAYSNT
+544 NNVLQVVGLSNT
-556 TTSAAQT
+556 ATSTAQT

-573 VNTATG
+573 VNTTTG

-590 IEGDK
+590 IEGDES
-595 LDIRLNALP
+595 DIRLNALP
-604 VQSDLA
+604 VRSDLV

-617 TVDATSIRVDVASD
+617 TVDATSIRVDVADD
-631 AVTTAAT
+631 AVTTAAN
-638 DFYSGGV
+638 DFYQGGV

>member
-1 MPTTP
+1 MATTP

-18 ILSNLVAFM
+18 ILSNLIDFM
-27 KDDPSFS
+27 KADPTFS

-57 NYYVSAAVNE
+57 NYYVTAAVNE

-87 YKSHGTQS
+87 YNAHGTQS
-95 AELTANVTAIM
+95 AVITSNVTATM
-106 TSNSATSVTL
+106 TSSSATSVTL
-116 PKNTKFQLAN
+116 PKNTKFELAN

-131 FYTAEDTTLLQNTTT
+131 FYTVGDTALIQNTTT
-146 GFANSYEASDV
+146 ANNYEASDV
-157 LLVEGRPATYQFTVD
+157 LLVEGRPAKQQFTVD
-172 VNDPTQRFI
+172 VNNPTQRFI
-181 IPNANASF
+181 IPNANADF
-189 SHISVVVQESATANT
+189 SHISVVVQESAAANT
-204 RTTFVQPTNVALVN
+204 RTTFLQPTNVALVN

-232 YPELTFGNGVVGK
+232 YPELTFGNGVIGK
-245 TLVHGNIVHVDY
+245 KLVHGNIVLVDY

-267 IRGPFTIDDPS
+267 IRGPFIINDSS
-278 FSGLARGVTGTIDAD
+278 FSGLSRGVTATIDAD
-293 TVASYNGADAEDVDQ
+293 TEASHNGTDAEDVDQ
-308 IRYVAPLMYS
+308 IRYIAPLAYS
-318 AQNRCVTGEDYKA
+318 AQNRCVTQGDYKA

-348 GEEGNPND
+348 GEDGNPHDKN
-356 VTERPAYGHV
+356 ERPAYGHV

-384 IIMKTVV
+384 IIMRTVV
-391 APRQVIG
+391 APRQVLG
-398 VLPEIVIPDYVYVV
+398 VIPEIVIPDYVYVV
-412 IHTKA
+412 VATKA

-427 KEVLVEAII
+427 KNALVGAIK
-436 TGISEYAT
+436 TSVSEYAT

-463 DDTDPAISSSQTR
+463 DDTDPAISSSLTR
-476 VEIQKRIQPTL
+476 VEIQKRMHPTL
-487 NASNSLTLKFGGPLL
+487 NASNTLTLKFGGPLL
-502 RASDQDG
+502 RSG
-509 NILSVILPATQETGH
+509 NTSAILPATQLTEH
-524 RFSYT
+524 RFGYT
-529 AANNTSFSNCFFAEE
+529 AANGAAFTNCYFAETDG
-544 NNVLQVVAYSNT
+544 VLQVVGLES
-556 TTSAAQT
+556 SANVGQT
-563 LVVVQDSIGT
+563 LVVVQDSIGA
-573 VNTATG
+573 VNVTTG
-579 VVTIAG
+579 VVTITG
-585 FIPTD
+585 FIPTG
-590 IEGDK
+590 IENDA

-604 VQSDLA
+604 VRSDLV

-617 TVDATSIRVDVASD
+617 TVDATSIRVDVADD
-631 AVTTAAT
+631 AVTTAAN
-638 DFYSGGV
+638 DFYQGGV

>member
-18 ILSNLVAFM
+18 ILSNLIAFM
-27 KDDPSFS
+27 KDDPTFS

-57 NYYVSAAVNE
+57 NYYVTAAVNE

-87 YKSHGTQS
+87 YNAHGTQS
-95 AELTANVTAIM
+95 AVITTNVTAVM
-106 TSNSATSVTL
+106 TSSSATSVTL
-116 PKNTKFQLAN
+116 PKNTKFELAN

-131 FYTAEDTTLLQNTTT
+131 FYTTDDTTLLQNTTT
-146 GFANSYEASDV
+146 GYANNYEASDV

-181 IPNANASF
+181 IPNENASF
-189 SHISVVVQESATANT
+189 SHFEVVVQESASANT

-223 FLVSEAYNG
+223 FLVSEAYSG

-245 TLVHGNIVHVDY
+245 KLVHGNIVLVDY

-267 IRGPFTIDDPS
+267 IRGPFTINDPS
-278 FSGLARGVTGTIDAD
+278 FSGLARGVTATIDAD
-293 TVASYNGADAEDVDQ
+293 TVASYNGTDAEDVDQ
-308 IRYVAPLMYS
+308 IRYIAPLMYS

-356 VTERPAYGHV
+356 VNERPAYGHV

-373 VGLRFTDSTHD
+373 VGLRFTNSTHD
-384 IIMKTVV
+384 IIMQTVV

-412 IHTKA
+412 VATKA

-427 KEVLVEAII
+427 KDALVDAIK
-436 TGISEYAT
+436 TGISDYAT
-444 SAVEKFDTAF
+444 TAVEKFDTAF

-463 DDTDPAISSSQTR
+463 DDTDPAISSSLTR

-502 RASDQDG
+502 RTG
-509 NILSVILPATQETGH
+509 NTSAILPATQLTGH
-524 RFSYT
+524 RFGYT
-529 AANNTSFSNCFFAEE
+529 AANGTSFTNCYFAEAE
-544 NNVLQVVAYSNT
+544 GVLQVVGLVNSE
-556 TTSAAQT
+556 TSAAQT
-563 LVVVQDSIGT
+563 PVVVQDSIGA
-573 VNTATG
+573 VNITTG
-579 VVTIAG
+579 VVTVTG

-590 IEGDK
+590 IEGDE

-604 VQSDLA
+604 VRSDLV

-617 TVDATSIRVDVASD
+617 TVDATSIRVDVADD
-631 AVTTAAT
+631 AVTTAAN
-638 DFYSGGV
+638 DFYQGGV

>member
-18 ILSNLVAFM
+18 ILSNLIAFM
-27 KDDPSFS
+27 KDDPTFS

-57 NYYVSAAVNE
+57 NYYVTAAVNE

-87 YKSHGTQS
+87 YNAHGTQS
-95 AELTANVTAIM
+95 AVITTNVTAIM
-106 TSNSATSVTL
+106 TSSSATSVTL
-116 PKNTKFQLAN
+116 PKNTKFELAN

-131 FYTAEDTTLLQNTTT
+131 FYTVDDTALLQNTTT
-146 GFANSYEASDV
+146 ANNYEASDV

-189 SHISVVVQESATANT
+189 SHIGVVVQESATANT
-204 RTTFVQPTNVALVN
+204 RTTFLQPTNLALVN

-223 FLVSEAYNG
+223 FLVSEAYSG

-245 TLVHGNIVHVDY
+245 KLVHGNIVLVDY

-267 IRGPFTIDDPS
+267 IRGPFTINDSS
-278 FSGLARGVTGTIDAD
+278 FSGLARGVTATIDAD
-293 TVASYNGADAEDVDQ
+293 TVASYNGTDAEDVDQ
-308 IRYVAPLMYS
+308 IRYIAPLMYS

-356 VTERPAYGHV
+356 ANERPAYGHV

-384 IIMKTVV
+384 IIMQTVV

-412 IHTKA
+412 VATKA

-427 KEVLVEAII
+427 KDALVDAIK
-436 TGISEYAT
+436 TGISDYAT
-444 SAVEKFDTAF
+444 TAVEKFDTAF

-463 DDTDPAISSSQTR
+463 DDTDPAISSSLTR
-476 VEIQKRIQPTL
+476 IEIQKRIQPTL
-487 NASNSLTLKFGGPLL
+487 NASNTLTLKFGGPLL
-502 RASDQDG
+502 RTG
-509 NILSVILPATQETGH
+509 NTSVILPATQLTGH

-529 AANNTSFSNCFFAEE
+529 AANGTSFTNCYFAEA
-544 NNVLQVVAYSNT
+544 NNVLQVVGLSNT
-556 TTSAAQT
+556 ATSTAQT

-573 VNTATG
+573 VNTTTG

-590 IEGDK
+590 IEGDE

-604 VQSDLA
+604 VRSDLV

-617 TVDATSIRVDVASD
+617 TVDATSIRVDVADD
-631 AVTTAAT
+631 AVTTAAN
-638 DFYSGGV
+638 DFYQGGV

>member
-18 ILSNLVAFM
+18 ILSNLIAFM
-27 KDDPSFS
+27 KDDPTFS

-57 NYYVSAAVNE
+57 NYYVTAAVNE

-87 YKSHGTQS
+87 YNAHGTQS
-95 AELTANVTAIM
+95 AVITTNVTAIM
-106 TSNSATSVTL
+106 TSSSATSVTL
-116 PKNTKFQLAN
+116 PKNTRFELAN

-131 FYTAEDTTLLQNTTT
+131 FYTTDDTALLQNTTT
-146 GFANSYEASDV
+146 ANNYEASDV

-204 RTTFVQPTNVALVN
+204 RTTFLQPTNLALVN

-223 FLVSEAYNG
+223 FLVSEAYSG

-245 TLVHGNIVHVDY
+245 KLVHGNIVLVDY

-267 IRGPFTIDDPS
+267 IRGPFTINDPS
-278 FSGLARGVTGTIDAD
+278 FSGLARGVTATIDAD
-293 TVASYNGADAEDVDQ
+293 TVASYNGTDAEDVDQ
-308 IRYVAPLMYS
+308 IRYIAPLMYS

-356 VTERPAYGHV
+356 VNERPAYGHV

-384 IIMKTVV
+384 IIMRTVV

-412 IHTKA
+412 VATKA

-427 KEVLVEAII
+427 KDALVDAIK
-436 TGISEYAT
+436 TGISDYAT
-444 SAVEKFDTAF
+444 TAVEKFDTAF

-463 DDTDPAISSSQTR
+463 DDTDPAISSSLTR

-487 NASNSLTLKFGGPLL
+487 NASNTLTLKFGGPLL
-502 RASDQDG
+502 RTG
-509 NILSVILPATQETGH
+509 NTSAILPATQLTGH
-524 RFSYT
+524 RFGYT
-529 AANNTSFSNCFFAEE
+529 AANGTSFTNCYFAET
-544 NNVLQVVAYSNT
+544 NDVLQVVGLANT
-556 TTSAAQT
+556 AT

-573 VNTATG
+573 VNTTTG

-590 IEGDK
+590 IEGDE
-595 LDIRLNALP
+595 LNIRLNALP
-604 VQSDLA
+604 VRSDLV

-617 TVDATSIRVDVASD
+617 TVDATSIRVDVADD
-631 AVTTAAT
+631 AVTTAAN
-638 DFYSGGV
+638 DFYQGGV